1 MALIADVPSG
11 EIVPDEADAADSK
24 LMLWPVLM
32 AEQSW
37 KSCKCRNEK
46 KWK

>member
-1 MALIADVPSG
+1 MGLIADVQSS
-11 EIVPDEADAADSK
+11 EIVPDEADAADFK
-24 LMLWPVLM
+24 LMFWPVLM

-37 KSCKCRNEK
+37 KRCKCRNEK